1 MVLNKLNN
9 NCLQFIELS
18 RNQKEDF
25 CEHMYII
32 IIIMCRY
39 FNSCIHDSY
48 LSFMNSI
55 NDEDRHIRLKR
66 LEDKLS
72 DPQSELNV
80 NGLLDTIQS
89 LILDCDNPALR
100 RIKNIESFINRCN
113 MQLFGTILNCQP
125 KTTDYKFYLDN
136 YGFPH
141 FLYHEAKLASLI
153 NFPNYIE
160 VMDEKS
166 SLEIVNCRMKA
177 DDFTLIKVIGRGA
190 FGEVQ
195 LVRHKS
201 TQKVYAMKLLSK
213 YEMIKRSD
221 SAFFWEERDIMAHAN
236 SEWIIQLHFAFQDE
250 KYLHMVMDYMPGG
263 DLVNLMSNYDVPEK
277 WAKFYCAE
285 VVLALDAIHSM
296 GFVHRDV
303 KPDNMLLDKDG
314 HLKLADF
321 GTCMKMDK
329 DGMVRSDTA
338 VGTPDYISPEVLK
351 SQGGDGYYG
360 RECDWW
366 SVGVFLY
373 EMLVGKNLRITFQ
386 VQSQRLG
393 RNGVEETKRHPFFK
407 NDQWNFDN
415 IRECVPPVVP
425 ELSGDDD
432 TSNFEDIEKDENTD
446 EDFPVPKAF
455 AGNHLPFI
463 GFTYAR
469 DYQLLS
475 NARNNNQ
482 DADET
487 DDRKSADK
495 FEIEIQR
502 ERELTKEVEKKYRFA
517 NEKIEM
523 KTKEEEHLRS
533 DIREL
538 ERTIA
543 ILKHEIKEIGRKA
556 EMETEGKRKIE
567 IQLQEMQMK
576 VEYEQ
581 KMRDQMSH
589 SSQQHNEKV
598 SSMER
603 KMKELEDRVKEET
616 DTIMKHKKTN
626 NDLVLAQSKLEE
638 ATKELKSN
646 VEKLQIIK
654 SNQEKEI
661 IHLQTALEQEK
672 SSRFQV
678 SDLTHEL
685 EEKRRAFQLEIDQLR
700 EKEKELSRE
709 NQQIS
714 EKLLEYEKVRAMLQ
728 LEVKGIKNKYEQE
741 LKSHQEDVANFNAD
755 KKKILSST
763 EEASLEAVQ
772 ILKTKIADEKMARQK
787 AEANSQEKERQV
799 SMLSVDYRRLQQQL
813 QKMDGE
819 HRQESEKSDQLKTES
834 DKRSSLQNDY
844 SVQLSECSMLK
855 SKGKQLQ
862 NEIIDLNGIKKSKQ
876 EEIDKL
882 KTELSKNEAQMG
894 ELNDQLEA
902 EQFFS
907 TLYKTQFNE
916 LTKEL
921 EDKNKLFIDL
931 EKERKN
937 IEHQLQLSIGMADS
951 EALAR
956 AIAEETIADLE
967 KERTM
972 KELEIKDLL
981 ANHKTEISN
990 KDTLINTVNTIKEKE
1005 NEDKNRIEQLT
1016 KDTEELKIRVKAFK
1030 EELKNKVN
1038 DEALEALKK
1047 QLNQEKLLKLQAVNK
1062 LAEIMNRKDMSVV
1075 GAKKNK
1081 VSAADL
1087 RKKEKEIR
1095 KLEHEKKTITDKYD
1109 QMVKEFEKQI
1119 MDMQAVI
1126 YDENQNKLKVQMEL
1140 DSKESEIEQLSQ
1152 LIKSDTASQN
1162 SVLSDNDID
1171 DGFSEVRL
1179 EGWLSLP
1186 SKQNIKRHGWRK
1198 QYVVVSSRKIIFYN
1212 SEADKVNADPT
1223 LILDVNKLFHVRSVT
1238 QGDVIRADAKDIP
1251 RIFQLLYAG
1260 EGEARKPGENPPEIL
1275 KDERSGTTQHKGH
1288 EFIPIGFHMPTT
1300 CESCPRPLW
1309 HMFRPPPALECR
1321 RCRVKVHKDHIDKKE
1336 DVIAPC
1342 KVSNDS
1348 NTAKELLLLAP
1359 SADDQLKWVSR
1370 LCKRIQKVG
1379 YAANESSKSSPRSSM
1394 RVGHKY
1400 QQQAQPQ
1407 VSKSSTLPSGSN
1419 AQFRKSQQ

>member
-100 RIKNIESFINRCN
+100 RIKNIESFINR
-113 MQLFGTILNCQP
+113 
-125 KTTDYKFYLDN
+125 Y
-136 YGFPH
+136 
-141 FLYHEAKLASLI
+141 
-153 NFPNYIE
+153 
-160 VMDEKS
+160 EKS

-373 EMLVGKNLRITFQ
+373 EMLVGDTPFYAESLVGTYGKIMDHKNSLEFPKEIEISRNAKNIICAFLTDR
-386 VQSQRLG
+386 SQRLG